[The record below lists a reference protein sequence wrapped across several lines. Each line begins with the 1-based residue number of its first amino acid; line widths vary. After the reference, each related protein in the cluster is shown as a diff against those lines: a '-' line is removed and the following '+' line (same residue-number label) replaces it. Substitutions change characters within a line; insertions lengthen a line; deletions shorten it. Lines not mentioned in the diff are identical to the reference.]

1 MKKQH
6 TEQAQMIR
14 VYTDGMCEPNPGNG
28 GWGFIILS
36 SLEIKMHGGKLD
48 TTNNR
53 MELMAVIKA
62 LEYFDSSENVL
73 IFSDSMYVVDGFNSW
88 MHKWKERGK
97 SMKNM
102 DLWNRLLDLKKFHK
116 KVEAEWVKGHSGNKY
131 NDIAD
136 ELSVIGMEETV
147 EIAIDSK
154 LEKEGNTWRV

>member
-1 MKKQH
+1 
-6 TEQAQMIR
+6 
-14 VYTDGMCEPNPGNG
+14 G
-28 GWGFIILS
+28 L
-36 SLEIKMHGGKLD
+36 
-48 TTNNR
+48 
-53 MELMAVIKA
+53 
-62 LEYFDSSENVL
+62 
-73 IFSDSMYVVDGFNSW
+73 NSPL
-88 MHKWKERGK
+88 
-97 SMKNM
+97 